1 MSEAAKSDIKV
12 ETVLRSLAPAG
23 SYNELFAEDGSVRPH
38 QKRIVE
44 FLETSGPEELE
55 RLRRLVRQRITEQEV
70 TFNILGVPEG
80 TNRPWQLDL
89 LPFVMDPKEWG
100 SLEAGLSQRVRLLSA
115 VHADL
120 YGDQSLLRAGVIP
133 PEFVLEHQGF
143 HRSCFG
149 WVPLGGHRIHLY
161 AVDLG
166 RDHTGRYTVYS
177 DRTAAPAGAGYALEN
192 RLVLGRT
199 LAGLFNGCSVERV
212 RRFFEVLRRTVT
224 ELAPV
229 GVEEPRVVLLS
240 SGAQDESSFE
250 HAYLA
255 RYLGYE
261 LVEGRDLTVRDRF
274 VYLKTLAGLRKIDV
288 VLRRVYDS
296 YCDPIDLREDSFIGV
311 PGLVGA
317 AAAGNVGLANPL
329 GVSLLESAAMKA
341 YLQPACRFLFGEDLH
356 LDSVETYWCGDA
368 MAMGHVLPRV
378 SDFIFKPAFEDR
390 KGEPFIPAEMSV
402 SERAAFVEQLK
413 ARPRKWVAERWPGLS
428 CAPVLEGEGLRYG
441 GVALRTFLCRDG
453 DDYLMM
459 PGGLARINTA
469 PDGLFLSIRGE
480 RTSKDIW
487 VSSGRQPSNRP
498 PPGMPDRRVDL
509 RRGGLDM
516 PSRLLD
522 DIYWLGRYVE
532 RADMTARL
540 LRSGFE
546 CLGSEAGADADLA
559 LHAILG
565 AMRQLEMLPKV
576 SATAPTPPLQGIL
589 TGALLDSSATSLR
602 SICERIHQLTVGVR
616 SRLSRDA
623 WHVLKRLTAPF
634 QAGAAGA
641 ERSPALAVELCV
653 EVLVTLSSISGTTQ
667 ENMVRGHAWAFLDMG
682 RRVERGAMTLGVIR
696 ALLPAGASRVHME
709 ALLEIGD
716 SLLTYRARYLSSLQ
730 VAPVVDLVLTDDTN
744 PRSFLFQVNALRSHV
759 ERLPQPEQVVR
770 SRAERRIIEL
780 QSNLMTADIVNAC
793 AGNGTG
799 LRQLLDDCN
808 VLIWQFSDDMTR
820 TWFSHAKESRG
831 VTVPQWVNEELEAQ

>member
-1 MSEAAKSDIKV
+1 MSDAAKSEI
-12 ETVLRSLAPAG
+12 ELEAALRSVAPSG

-38 QKRIVE
+38 QRPIID
-44 FLETSGPEELE
+44 FLNATGPEELD

-89 LPFVMDPKEWG
+89 LPFVMDPKEWAQ
-100 SLEAGLSQRVRLLSA
+100 LEASLSQRVRLLSA
-115 VHADL
+115 VQADL
-120 YGDQSLLRAGVIP
+120 YGQQQLLRKGIIP
-133 PEFVLEHQGF
+133 PEFVLEHQGY
-143 HRSCFG
+143 HRACFG

-166 RDHTGRYTVYS
+166 RDRNGRYCVYS

-199 LAGLFNGCSVERV
+199 LASLFNGCGVERV
-212 RRFFEVLRRTVT
+212 RRFFDVMRRTVT
-224 ELAPV
+224 ELSPI

-240 SGAQDESSFE
+240 SGVQDESSFE

-261 LVEGRDLTVRDRF
+261 LVEGRDLTVRDRQ
-274 VYLKTLAGLRKIDV
+274 VYLKTLAGLRKVDV
-288 VLRRVYDS
+288 VLRRVYDA
-296 YCDPIDLREDSFIGV
+296 YCDPTSLREDSYIGV
-311 PGLVGA
+311 PGLVNA

-341 YLQPACRFLFGEDLH
+341 YLQVACRFLLGEDLQ
-356 LDSVETYWCGDA
+356 LESVETHWCGDA
-368 MAMGHVLPRV
+368 SALSHVLSRV
-378 SDFIFKPAFEDR
+378 NDYIFKPAFEDR
-390 KGEPFIPAEMSV
+390 KGEPMVPAEMSS
-402 SERAAFVEQLK
+402 SERAAFVDRVK
-413 ARPRKWVAERWPGLS
+413 ARPRGWAAELWPGLS
-428 CAPVLEGEGLRYG
+428 SAPVLEGEGLRYG

-487 VSSGRQPSNRP
+487 VTSRKQATNKP
-498 PPGMPDRRVDL
+498 PPGMPDRRVEL
-509 RRGGLDM
+509 KRGGLDL

-540 LRSGFE
+540 LRSAFE
-546 CLGSEAGADADLA
+546 GLGSESGADSHLA
-559 LHAILG
+559 ITAILG
-565 AMRQLEMLPKV
+565 AMRQLEILPKV
-576 SATAPTPPLQGIL
+576 TATTANTPVQAIL
-589 TGALLDSSATSLR
+589 TGVLLDSSPQSLR
-602 SICERIHQLTVGVR
+602 SICERIHQLTLGVR

-623 WHVLKRLTAPF
+623 WHVLKRLTLPF
-634 QAGAAGA
+634 QNVAGA
-641 ERSPALAVELCV
+641 ERSPALAVELLV
-653 EVLVTLSSISGTTQ
+653 EVLVTLSSISGTTL

-682 RRVERGAMTLGVIR
+682 RRVERGALTLGVIR
-696 ALLPAGASRVHME
+696 PLLSAGASRVHME
-709 ALLEIGD
+709 TLLEIAD

-759 ERLPQPEQVVR
+759 ERLPRSEQVVR

-780 QSNLMTADIVNAC
+780 QSSLMTADVVHAC
-793 AGNGTG
+793 AGDGAG
-799 LRQLLDDCN
+799 LRQLLDDCS
-808 VLIWQFSDDMTR
+808 VLIWQFSDDMTQ
-820 TWFSHAKESRG
+820 TWFSHAQESRALAA
-831 VTVPQWVNEELEAQ
+831 PQWVNEELEAQ